1 MIREHLF
8 HKRAPADPMF
18 VVPDG
23 IEWAYSGFLQR
34 SGMMYFYGLGLIG
47 VFGVLAL
54 MVMHAYRLRDELE
67 LDELERFLTIAS
79 IRAHLLTVGIAVIS
93 ILVLVFGGQPGVS
106 GIVYFAMGPA
116 HTAEGFYR
124 ALRAEKIRKKLTACP
139 LFLPNASPPA
149 VAPTRRTRSR

>member
-18 VVPDG
+18 RWRGGD
-23 IEWAYSGFLQR
+23 ISRLE
-34 SGMMYFYGLGLIG
+34 GLSDG

-54 MVMHAYRLRDELE
+54 MVTHAHRLRDELE

-93 ILVLVFGGQPGVS
+93 ILVLVFGGQPGLS

-124 ALRAEKIRKKLTACP
+124 
-139 LFLPNASPPA
+139 
-149 VAPTRRTRSR
+149 VPTSSCSNSSNQK